1 MSLLSAI
8 LINGKRFFG
17 SKLEIEVRIDGK
29 VIKLEKLP
37 NIEIVV
43 QGNLEVMDV
52 GAANSIEVQGSVGR
66 IKSGSADVKCG
77 DVHGDVSTAS
87 GTIECGDVRGSLSTT
102 SGDVDC
108 RNIGGNITTVSGDVN
123 QRRA

>member
-29 VIKLEKLP
+29 VINLEKLP
-37 NIEIVV
+37 NIAIVV
-43 QGNLEVMDV
+43 QGNLETMDV

-66 IKSGSADVKCG
+66 IKTGSADVKCG

-87 GTIECGDVRGSLSTT
+87 GAIECGDVRGSLSTT